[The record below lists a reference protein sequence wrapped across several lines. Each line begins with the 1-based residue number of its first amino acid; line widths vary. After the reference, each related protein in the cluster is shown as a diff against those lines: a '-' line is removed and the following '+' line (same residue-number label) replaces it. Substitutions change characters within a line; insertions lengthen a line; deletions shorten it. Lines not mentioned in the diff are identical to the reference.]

1 MEDISN
7 PKQEHCH
14 KTNQMDILATYDII
28 IEIKNAMAGINRRL
42 SEK

>member
-28 IEIKNAMAGINRRL
+28 IKNAMAGINRRL